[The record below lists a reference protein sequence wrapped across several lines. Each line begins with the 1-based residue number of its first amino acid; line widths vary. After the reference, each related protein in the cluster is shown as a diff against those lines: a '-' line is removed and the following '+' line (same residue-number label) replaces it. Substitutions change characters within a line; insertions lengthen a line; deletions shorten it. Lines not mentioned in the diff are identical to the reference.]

1 MTMKNWI
8 WFQRRASRDL
18 CYTCM
23 RPKQFCTCK

>member
-1 MTMKNWI
+1 MKNWI